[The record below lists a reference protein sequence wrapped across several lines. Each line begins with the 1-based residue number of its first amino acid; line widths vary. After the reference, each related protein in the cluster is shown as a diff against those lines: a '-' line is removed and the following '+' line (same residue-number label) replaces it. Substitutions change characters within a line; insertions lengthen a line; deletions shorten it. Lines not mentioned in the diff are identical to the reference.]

1 MKKIFVLFI
10 IAFAALS
17 FAFLKQENNALKS
30 NRNIIPND
38 SFYCRAKD
46 FPKQEISS
54 SEEKHLIYLRE
65 EEKMARDFYSV
76 MNDKWGLRPF
86 KNITRSEQR
95 HMSAIKSMLDKYA
108 ITDPVKDNS
117 TGIFTNTDIKILY
130 DNFIKQGNKS
140 EIDAFKSAAEIEEVD
155 IIDLMSAIKDT
166 DNDDLKLVYNNLLK
180 ASGNHLR
187 AFVRN
192 LDRRGINY
200 SPIHLEKNIFEDI
213 INR

>member
-1 MKKIFVLFI
+1 MKNIFVLLIF
-10 IAFAALS
+10 AFAALS
-17 FAFLKQENNALKS
+17 FAFLIQENNAVKS
-30 NRNIIPND
+30 NRIVIPDD

-76 MNDKWGLRPF
+76 MSDKWGLRPF
-86 KNITRSEQR
+86 ANIKGSEQR

-108 ITDPVKDNS
+108 ISDPVKDNS
-117 TGIFTNTDIKILY
+117 TGVFANNDIKILY
-130 DNFIKQGNKS
+130 DNFIVQGNKS
-140 EIDAFKSAAEIEEVD
+140 EIDALKSAAEIEEVD
-155 IIDLMSAIKDT
+155 INDLMSAIKDT

-200 SPIHLEKNIFEDI
+200 SPVHLEKNTFEDI